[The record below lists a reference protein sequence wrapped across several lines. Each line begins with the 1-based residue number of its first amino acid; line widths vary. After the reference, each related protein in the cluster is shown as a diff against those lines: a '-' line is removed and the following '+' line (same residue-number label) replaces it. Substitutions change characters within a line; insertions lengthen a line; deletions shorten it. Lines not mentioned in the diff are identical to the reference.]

1 MKLVTINNYQGVI
14 VNYTST
20 YSGSFSGF
28 VYLALANRAGQ
39 TVYWN
44 VASCSFSGSQTVQ
57 CYVSISPLVPS
68 GTYTARVFVTTAA
81 RVPVSPVSSFTA
93 TL

>member
-20 YSGSFSGF
+20 YPGSFNGF

-39 TVYWN
+39 TAYWN
-44 VASCSFSGSQTVQ
+44 VASCSFSGNQTVQ

-68 GTYTARVFVTTAA
+68 GTYTARVFVTTAV
-81 RVPVSPVSSFTA
+81 RVPVSSVSSLVVA
-93 TL
+93 L